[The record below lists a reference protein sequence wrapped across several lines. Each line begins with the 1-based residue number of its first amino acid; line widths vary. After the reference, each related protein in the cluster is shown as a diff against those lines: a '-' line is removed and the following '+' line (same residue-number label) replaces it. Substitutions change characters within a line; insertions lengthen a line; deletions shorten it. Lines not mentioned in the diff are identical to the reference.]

1 MKKSQLVIAFLFILT
16 NKNLFANPSAQPI
29 PENDIHFHINTQDGS
44 LSRGMCTVYS

>member
-1 MKKSQLVIAFLFILT
+1 MKKSQLVIAFLFILR